1 MYRSIW
7 NNLTIKAKINAILIP
22 ALIPILAVA
31 SLSYFAQRRSGIARS
46 KRQVSMIGQ
55 MVGEKLHSNLAEAQ
69 GKFAQWVENDIYGMA
84 MEFDTLNELKGQFQE
99 MLATS
104 PFSTLALVDGA
115 NKVVLMEHRGQGAS
129 QAPGTA
135 MPELEAFGESPEA
148 HWVTTQMAQAG
159 ADHANLVFSFATKN
173 SAGQIN
179 GRLAAM
185 LAPERV
191 EGQMAA
197 ADTTMQDQDFS
208 RRTLALS
215 DTEHQTHLLYLD
227 SANLDR
233 NNYPATAVPAKTG
246 NAEKALGGEPF
257 LIQSILIGQDLPGVK
272 PLVFSLCVPKS
283 IIVQEANSI
292 LRTTALIVLVGTGL
306 LFALFWLVSSNIAHG
321 IQTTA
326 NALRDISEG
335 EGDLTRRL
343 NQTSTNKTNEMYQ
356 LTAYFN
362 QFVGKIQAVIRS
374 ITDNMQSLNS
384 SARNL
389 AQVSQDLVGNSE
401 SMAAQSKNATE
412 ATAFMSQSVSSVAS
426 ATEEMSTNSTVV
438 AQSARTM
445 SENMNQASKLLSSL
459 TQSIVEISRNADGA
473 KEVSEQAVE
482 LANNASHTMDKLGA
496 AAEEIGKVTE
506 VIKRIAEQ
514 TNLLAL
520 NASIEAA
527 SAGEAGK
534 GFAVVA
540 NEIKALANQSASAAG
555 DITDRIAGIQS
566 NSHAAVKV
574 IADVCA
580 IIDRIK
586 GAILEITRTVK
597 IQNESSTAIAG
608 NVNQL
613 SRGIDEVAQSINEM
627 AKGSTDVS
635 KSTQETAA
643 GIQEV
648 ARTMSKINQS
658 VQSSEELA
666 RQVSNAAGALKDLAA
681 NLDRLVVQFTV

>member
-7 NNLTIKAKINAILIP
+7 NNLTIKAKINAILLP

-55 MVGEKLHSNLAEAQ
+55 MVGEKLHSNLLESQA
-69 GKFAQWVENDIYGMA
+69 KFAQWAENDIYGMA
-84 MEFDTLNELKGQFQE
+84 MEFDTLSELKGQFQE

-104 PFSTLALVDGA
+104 PFACLALVDEH
-115 NKVVLMEHRGQGAS
+115 NLVVLMEQRGQGAS
-129 QAPGTA
+129 QPVGTPL
-135 MPELEAFGESPEA
+135 PELSGFGEGMEA
-148 HWVTTQMAQAG
+148 HWLKTQMAQTG
-159 ADHANLVFSFATKN
+159 VTHANLVFAFPTKN
-173 SAGQIN
+173 SSGQAN

-185 LAPERV
+185 LSPDRV

-197 ADTTMQDQDFS
+197 ADNALKDQDFG

-215 DTEHQTHLLYLD
+215 DTERQVHLLYLD
-227 SANLDR
+227 SADLEQK
-233 NNYPATAVPAKTG
+233 NYPAASVAARTG
-246 NAEKALGGEPF
+246 NQEKNLGGESF
-257 LIQSILIGQDLPGVK
+257 LIQSILVGQDIAGLK

-283 IIVQEANSI
+283 IILQEANSI
-292 LRTTALIVLVGTGL
+292 LRTTALIVLVGSAL
-306 LFALFWLVSSNIAHG
+306 LFAVFWLVSSNIAHG

-343 NQTSTNKTNEMYQ
+343 NQSSTNKTNEMYQ
-356 LTAYFN
+356 LTANFN
-362 QFVGKIQAVIRS
+362 QFVEKIQAVIRS
-374 ITDNMQSLNS
+374 ITANMQGLNR
-384 SARNL
+384 SARSL
-389 AQVSQDLVGNSE
+389 AQVSQDLVGNSA
-401 SMAAQSKNATE
+401 SMAAQSKNASE
-412 ATAFMSQSVSSVAS
+412 ATSFMSQSVSSVAS
-426 ATEEMSTNSTVV
+426 ATEQMSTNSSVV

-527 SAGEAGK
+527 SAGDAGK

-574 IADVCA
+574 IGDVCA

-586 GAILEITRTVK
+586 GAILEISRTVK

-608 NVNQL
+608 NVAQL
-613 SRGIDEVAQSINEM
+613 SKGIDEVAQSINEM

-648 ARTMSKINQS
+648 AQTMSKINQS
-658 VQSSEELA
+658 VQSSEDLA
-666 RQVSNAAGALKDLAA
+666 RQVSNAAGALEDLAA
-681 NLDRLVVQFTV
+681 DLDRLVVQFTV